1 MFLQEIY
8 SFVNY
13 YEEYFGQKSKYLLF
27 DEIQNVVGW
36 ELAVRELHETK
47 EFYIYITG
55 SSSKL
60 LSKEIATSL
69 RGRSIKYEI
78 LPLSFRE
85 YLKFLNFPVKKVYST
100 SEENKVKN
108 FLLNYIKGS
117 FPDIVLYP
125 ELANRFYEEYIDLVI
140 FRDIVE
146 RYGVKNTHIL
156 KLLFKF
162 LISSV
167 SKEFS
172 VHKTY
177 RTLKSNGI
185 EVSKKTLYKY
195 ISYFE
200 DSFSVFL
207 LKKYSQSIRK
217 SELSIPKVYLVDTGI
232 AHYLGLRDIGRLME
246 NVVLLELYRRYSQK
260 GKFRIYYYKN
270 SSGEVDFIVVE
281 NGKIG
286 ECIQVTYEL
295 TEGNMN
301 REIKP
306 LLNLHSTFGCR
317 NLRIITWDMEGNI
330 EKDGVKINIY
340 PLWKW
345 LLNIR
350 TTTNLH

>member
-1 MFLQEIY
+1 M
-8 SFVNY
+8 
-13 YEEYFGQKSKYLLF
+13 
-27 DEIQNVVGW
+27 
-36 ELAVRELHETK
+36 
-47 EFYIYITG
+47 
-55 SSSKL
+55 
-60 LSKEIATSL
+60 
-69 RGRSIKYEI
+69 
-78 LPLSFRE
+78 
-85 YLKFLNFPVKKVYST
+85 
-100 SEENKVKN
+100 
-108 FLLNYIKGS
+108 
-117 FPDIVLYP
+117 
-125 ELANRFYEEYIDLVI
+125 
-140 FRDIVE
+140 
-146 RYGVKNTHIL
+146 KNTHIL

-162 LISSV
+162 LISSM

-185 EVSKKTLYKY
+185 EVSKKSLYKY

-246 NVVLLELYRRYSQK
+246 NVVFLELYRRYSEK
-260 GKFRIYYYKN
+260 EKFGIYYYKN
-270 SSGEVDFIVVE
+270 SSGVVDFIIVE

-295 TEGNMN
+295 TEGNMK

-306 LLNLHSTFGCR
+306 LLNLHSTLGCS

-345 LLNIR
+345 LL
-350 TTTNLH
+350 